1 MNKVSQMNNQILC
14 ASDTLNINHWLL
26 QNNMSFQIPIEI
38 GVVKLMNLT
47 LNYEIFKKTKLEK
60 HII

>member
-1 MNKVSQMNNQILC
+1 MNNQILC

>member
-1 MNKVSQMNNQILC
+1 MC
-14 ASDTLNINHWLL
+14 SDTLNINHWLL
-26 QNNMSFQIPIEI
+26 QNSMGFQIPIEI

-47 LNYEIFKKTKLEK
+47 LNYEIKKKIKLLEK